1 MLSGEE
7 GPPTQDREDLQ
18 EPTVRDEVDGD
29 QQGAVEQAEES
40 LEEML
45 ASPHCLM
52 GTSCCHIPQDTG
64 RLVTN
69 YKGRARAHHR
79 RDTDDY
85 TAN

>member
-7 GPPTQDREDLQ
+7 GAPTPDREDLQ
-18 EPTVRDEVDGD
+18 EPTVWDEVD
-29 QQGAVEQAEES
+29 VEQAEDS

-69 YKGRARAHHR
+69 YKGRARAHHLER
-79 RDTDDY
+79 HR
-85 TAN
+85 